1 MDADYVCN
9 IWRKLD
15 LKLFV
20 FIFMPETIDPPLDTI
35 ALGHI
40 LEIGSERNKMMS
52 RHIRAGDGK
61 AGLPLGHVIAMFQ

>member
-1 MDADYVCN
+1 
-9 IWRKLD
+9 

-52 RHIRAGDGK
+52 RHTRETGRPACHW
-61 AGLPLGHVIAMFQ
+61 ATVIAMFQ